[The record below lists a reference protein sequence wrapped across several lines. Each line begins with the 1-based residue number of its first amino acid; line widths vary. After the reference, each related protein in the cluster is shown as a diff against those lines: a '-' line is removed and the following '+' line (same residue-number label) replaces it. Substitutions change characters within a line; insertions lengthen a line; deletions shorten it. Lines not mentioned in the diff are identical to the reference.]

1 MRADVAYVIISL
13 QLPVTIENVEGNHM
27 TPPVVAFNKDWG
39 RSSGIPARC
48 QVVTN
53 PHNTFD
59 SPPPSGALIG
69 QKFEDPEVKREMNM
83 VA

>member
-1 MRADVAYVIISL
+1 
-13 QLPVTIENVEGNHM
+13 M

-83 VA
+83 VAQRIVSDSNGDACMENDKWKAS